1 MIAEAPRIPT
11 ATLWNLILSGR
22 CDLCKG
28 AALGVELL
36 LFVFLLASCQG
47 VVDFAPQLL
56 EGDGIAGGFGG
67 HLGGVR
73 GAARR

>member
-1 MIAEAPRIPT
+1 MIAEAPSIPT

-22 CDLCKG
+22 CDLSEG

-36 LFVFLLASCQG
+36 LFVFLLASCQC

-56 EGDGIAGGFGG
+56 QGDGIAGGFGG

-73 GAARR
+73 GAARC